1 MTRAAHLVDTN
12 VLCELP
18 KLRPSAA
25 VLEWLGAQREI
36 AISAVTL
43 EELTF
48 GAERTKGAARE
59 RLRGWLRALLDT
71 APRVIPVTA
80 LVATTAGRLRA
91 QREAKGRPVA
101 QADMLV
107 AACALTE
114 GLVLATR
121 KVKDF
126 EGCGVMLVNPFE

>member
-1 MTRAAHLVDTN
+1 MTTFLVDTN
-12 VLCELP
+12 VLSELP
-18 KLRPSAA
+18 KPRPSPQ
-25 VLEWLGAQREI
+25 VLRWLDDQSEI
-36 AISAVTL
+36 AISAITL

-48 GAERTKGAARE
+48 GVERARGSARD
-59 RLRGWLRALLDT
+59 RLRVWLQALVDST
-71 APRVIPVTA
+71 PRVLPVTA
-80 LVATTAGRLRA
+80 LVASTAGRLRA

-121 KVKDF
+121 NVRDF
-126 EGCGVMLVNPFE
+126 EGCGVALVNPFE